1 MIARLPA
8 VLMLVVLAAHAARA
22 ADEPT
27 ALQCT
32 FNTGQSYVFEK
43 GQFVLEKVT
52 PLTFGIASINAQA
65 QTADLITERGTG
77 TLRLVHASNATHF
90 LEVVTEGWL
99 PSWASVAMLLVRARR
114 N

>member
-1 MIARLPA
+1 MRSQYSLAPALGASAMTARP
-8 VLMLVVLAAHAARA
+8 LVVLILSALAAQPARA

-32 FNTGQSYVFEK
+32 FTSGQSYVFEK
-43 GQFVLEKVT
+43 GQFVLEKVS

-90 LEVVTEGWL
+90 L
-99 PSWASVAMLLVRARR
+99 
-114 N
+114 